1 MKSDNNSGP
10 VNKRQSDPLT
20 EELTMGLEDSIG
32 DLLIKSSKRQE
43 SKNTHRT
50 AGIRNDGKQNNNE
63 TTSCMTVVPKQR
75 KGFQLNDNQAHP
87 TAAVLMSGAEFLNKR
102 TNCPEDPDNAATRTS
117 DKTRSDHKQN
127 NFGKSNNNEAD
138 VKAEPTNPN
147 ENASYSPEQHDM
159 TSHGDVH
166 LIDTH
171 SNPPDPGSKSSAD
184 GVKTTVAAE
193 THSAKPNVRRSKRI
207 QGAPH
212 KLADFVVKINR
223 LTVQHLRE
231 LSSLRTNRKQCPGG
245 EAKEATF
252 KSSESLRTIEGKK
265 EDINGLMEKLQC
277 LHKQSEDIKGSN
289 ADNSNGSHQRISSQ
303 LSDSAQSLKFTMP
316 RRLPLQRCIYCK
328 ITYRDPRHVQRHF
341 TYYKCLKVLFRDTF
355 TTYKAAQ
362 KHQQEHPGHVCVMKT
377 STEPRALTRSRIHI
391 PLVSQPRI
399 RMVRVLTTS
408 TVTLPTSTAL
418 QADLRDHQY
427 SSQNPNNMTQ
437 VQPLPRSPNPN
448 RS

>member
-1 MKSDNNSGP
+1 MS
-10 VNKRQSDPLT
+10 
-20 EELTMGLEDSIG
+20 EAEFM
-32 DLLIKSSKRQE
+32 
-43 SKNTHRT
+43 SKNP
-50 AGIRNDGKQNNNE
+50 D
-63 TTSCMTVVPKQR
+63 S
-75 KGFQLNDNQAHP
+75 
-87 TAAVLMSGAEFLNKR
+87 
-102 TNCPEDPDNAATRTS
+102 TNTS
-117 DKTRSDHKQN
+117 DEARSDHKKN
-127 NFGKSNNNEAD
+127 NLSKSNNNETH
-138 VKAEPTNPN
+138 VKTEPMNPN
-147 ENASYSPEQHDM
+147 ENAFYSPKQHELI
-159 TSHGDVH
+159 SHGDVQ
-166 LIDTH
+166 LVDTH
-171 SNPPDPGSKSSAD
+171 SNPPDSGSKSSAD
-184 GVKTTVAAE
+184 IVKTIVAAE
-193 THSAKPNVRRSKRI
+193 TPSPKPMVRRSKRI

-231 LSSLRTNRKQCPGG
+231 LSSLRTNRKQCPGA

-265 EDINGLMEKLQC
+265 EDINAIMEKLQC

-289 ADNSNGSHQRISSQ
+289 ADNSHGSHQRISSQ

-341 TYYKCLKVLFRDTF
+341 TYYKCLRVLCRDTF

-362 KHQQEHPGHVCVMKT
+362 KHQQDHPGHVRVMKT

-399 RMVRVLTTS
+399 RMVRVSTTS

-418 QADLRDHQY
+418 QAELQGPPVLQSEPQQHDSSATPPPQPEPESQLTPPLLRQAQDPMWAAGQENQMIRPQATVEEQEQALWQELDQYLFGFGEPRPLVDIMDDLT
-427 SSQNPNNMTQ
+427 TQ
-437 VQPLPRSPNPN
+437 ADTLQQALDLADIDL
-448 RS
+448 